1 MKLRPAATA
10 LSLAVTACIVS
21 CSIVAPIDRLHPKGS
36 QAFLKDYDRQW
47 LEVLKL
53 KTLFSW
59 LQDNSIET
67 FKEMRA
73 HRPIIT
79 TAPVPT
85 KAGLKFT
92 STVLVANRQDVV
104 EVLDNWDTFTV
115 RLYGSK
121 MDECMGAYML
131 GRDHTRYN
139 LVEKPYMRHL
149 MPSSDF
155 PRIKS
160 QVVFLAHKA
169 IAEGTQTTTDKN
181 GKAIGRIE
189 IVNKVARRVPILLT
203 GTYGGFP
210 GPDEASM
217 FRWSRATQ
225 ADFFKNIKAEPPI
238 HADAVRAGHEMTA
251 YIDSLI
257 TEKRALLSQ
266 NPGAED
272 TILARMLKQDTN
284 KVQGITDDRM
294 IILTAGLLIGAG
306 ETTQAAVCKCLAEL
320 FTRPTELQGAIKAAR
335 ENNDD
340 LLGRYVWEAL
350 RFRPGN
356 SVLPRYAEQDY
367 ILAKGTPRETKIAKG
382 ALVLAGTQSAMFD
395 ETFVKNPEQFRLDR
409 PQSLYMILGYGWHR
423 CLGDHISLIQVPQI
437 VKALLLKKNLRPA
450 PGKQGE
456 INQKGGP
463 FPEQYI
469 LEYDLN

>member
-1 MKLRPAATA
+1 MFLRPALA
-10 LSLAVTACIVS
+10 LAASLCVVS
-21 CSIVAPIDRLHPKGS
+21 CAVDRKHPTDP

-47 LEVLKL
+47 LDVLKL
-53 KTLFSW
+53 KTTFDW

-73 HRPIIT
+73 YRPVIT

-92 STVLVANRQDVV
+92 STVLVANRTDVL
-104 EVLDNWDTFTV
+104 EVLNNWDTFTV

-121 MDECMGAYML
+121 MDDCMGAFML

-139 LVEKPYMRHL
+139 LVEKPYMRAL
-149 MPSSDF
+149 MSPADY
-155 PRIKS
+155 PRIKT
-160 QVVFLAHKA
+160 QVVSLAHKA
-169 IAEGTQTTTDKN
+169 IAEGTQTTTDPKT
-181 GKAIGRIE
+181 GKAVGRIE

-203 GTYGGFP
+203 GAYGGFP

-225 ADFFKNIKAEPPI
+225 ADFFKNIKAEHGI
-238 HADAVRAGHEMTA
+238 HADAIRAGHEMTS
-251 YIDSLI
+251 YISGLI
-257 TEKRALLSQ
+257 KEKRALLTQ

-272 TILARMLKQDTN
+272 TVLARMLKEGSN
-284 KVQGITDDRM
+284 EVKGITDDRM

-320 FTRPTELQGAIKAAR
+320 FTRPEELQGAIKAAR
-335 ENNDD
+335 ANNDD

-367 ILAKGTPRETKIAKG
+367 VLAKGTPRETKIAKG
-382 ALVLAGTQSAMFD
+382 SLVLAGTQSAMFD

-409 PQSLYMILGYGWHR
+409 PQSMYMILGYGHHR
-423 CLGDHISLIQVPQI
+423 CLGDHVSLIQVPQI
-437 VKALLLKKNLRPA
+437 IKALLLKKNLRPA
-450 PGKQGE
+450 PGKDGE
-456 INQKGGP
+456 IDLKGGP

-469 LEYDLN
+469 LEYDLD

>member
-1 MKLRPAATA
+1 MKLKPALA
-10 LSLAVTACIVS
+10 LAASACVVS
-21 CSIVAPIDRLHPKGS
+21 CSLFAPISRTHPKDS
-36 QAFLKDYDRQW
+36 SSFLKDYDRQW

-53 KTLFSW
+53 KTVFNW

-73 HRPIIT
+73 QRPIIT

-92 STVLVANRQDVV
+92 STVLVANRKDVV
-104 EVLDNWDTFTV
+104 EILDNWDVFTV

-121 MDECMGAYML
+121 MDDCMGAFML
-131 GRDHTRYN
+131 GRDDTRYN
-139 LVEKPYMRHL
+139 LVEKPYMRQL
-149 MPSSDF
+149 MTPADF

-160 QVVFLAHKA
+160 QVVSLSHKA
-169 IAEGTQTTTDKN
+169 IAEGTQTATDPKT
-181 GKAIGRIE
+181 GKSIGRIE

-225 ADFFKNIKAEPPI
+225 ADFFKNIKAEPPV
-238 HADAVRAGHEMTA
+238 HADAIRAGHEMTA
-251 YIDSLI
+251 YLGGLI
-257 TEKRALLSQ
+257 QEKHALLTK

-272 TILARMLKQDTN
+272 TILARMLKEGTN

-306 ETTQAAVCKCLAEL
+306 ETTQAAICKCLAEL
-320 FTRPTELQGAIKAAR
+320 FSRPAELQGAIKAAR
-335 ENNDD
+335 ENNDE

-356 SVLPRYAEQDY
+356 SVLPRYAEKDY
-367 ILAKGTPRETKIAKG
+367 VLAKGTPHETKIAKG
-382 ALVLAGTQSAMFD
+382 SLVLAGTQSAMFD

-409 PQSLYMILGYGWHR
+409 PQSMYMILGYGWHR

-437 VKALLLKKNLRPA
+437 IKALLLKKNLRPA
-450 PGKQGE
+450 PGKDGQ
-456 INQKGGP
+456 IDLKGGP

-469 LEYDLN
+469 LEYDLE